1 MTNIDIS
8 RPQAHAA
15 ASGNRAVLT
24 LPDGTEEVITFSY
37 GEDVRNQLVS
47 LTIAEAQSLGEPI
60 ELLTSG
66 QNLGEMRLAVHPDGR
81 VRPALSEDAWTAPG
95 LQLEEEPAPADTETE
110 SETESD
116 LAIVVDEAD
125 ELEELPTPT
134 GAVLVPEEDSVEEE
148 SAPPAPVVDEAVFEA
163 ARRVRRNTAAK
174 VEAAPEQPPAPAE
187 PPLRRRGQSFID
199 TREPLRAE
207 PTAGWRRALSTVG
220 IKVGASKKDLDN
232 ERARRTVSA
241 QWGQCRRIAVVNGKG
256 GVGKTS
262 ATALLSAVFG
272 REGGGGVLAWDNNPT
287 RGSLGWRTESAGHDA
302 TVQDLLKE
310 AERLLDPNAP
320 RALIADFVHHQ
331 TDDRYDV
338 LRSNPQ
344 LLATR
349 QQIGADEFDLLSRV
363 IDRSYRLTVF
373 DSGNDESASR
383 WLRMIDWSHQLVV
396 PTLPSPESA
405 ESAMLLLQEL
415 TERDEHSR
423 QLAENAVVVLMRNE
437 PSPGRD
443 LAAIREG
450 FVDVGV
456 KVLEIPFDKA
466 MKSGPLRFGTLAPAT
481 REAWL
486 HVAAAAA
493 EGFTRAV

>member
-24 LPDGTEEVITFSY
+24 LPDGTEEIITFSY

-60 ELLTSG
+60 ELVTVG

-81 VRPALSEDAWTAPG
+81 VLPALSEDAWAPPG
-95 LQLEEEPAPADTETE
+95 LQLDEEPAPADIK
-110 SETESD
+110 TESD
-116 LAIVVDEAD
+116 LAIVIDEPD
-125 ELEELPTPT
+125 DIEDLDIPT
-134 GAVLVPEEDSVEEE
+134 GDVPVQDEDVVEEDIT
-148 SAPPAPVVDEAVFEA
+148 PPAPVVDDAVFEA
-163 ARRVRRNTAAK
+163 ARRARRSTGAK
-174 VEAAPEQPPAPAE
+174 AEATSEQPPAPAE
-187 PPLRRRGQSFID
+187 LPLRRRRQSFID

-302 TVQDLLKE
+302 TVQDLLNE

-373 DSGNDESASR
+373 DSGNDESASW

-423 QLAENAVVVLMRNE
+423 QLAENAVVVLMCNE
-437 PSPGRD
+437 PNPGRD

-486 HVAAAAA
+486 NVAAAAA